1 MTISELKN
9 YLSEHFVPAKLYQI
23 GGESDGSICLEKV
36 NDLWEIFFCEGARKI
51 GTMIFKDEN
60 SACARML
67 QEISKVMRLVYDEQL
82 AIA

>member
-9 YLSEHFVPAKLYQI
+9 YLSEHLVPAKLYKI

-36 NDLWEIFFCEGARKI
+36 NDIWEIFFCEGARKI

>member
-9 YLSEHFVPAKLYQI
+9 YLTEHFVPAKLYQI

-36 NDLWEIFFCEGARKI
+36 NGIWEIFFCEGARKI
-51 GTMIFKDEN
+51 GTMIFKDES

-67 QEISKVMRLVYDEQL
+67 QEISKVMRLVYDEPL